1 MESKILV
8 INNIDK
14 KMNIMLKQLIY
25 ISVISWLLV
34 ACNNLEQTV
43 TPDLN
48 QIEAKI
54 VIEGLI
60 TNELKAQKVIISK
73 TAGFY
78 TSGSTEK
85 VSDADV
91 IVEDSDGNL
100 FTFEED
106 TETPGLYTAEFAG
119 VIGKTYSLTVNVD
132 GELYEASEEMFRV
145 TTIDSLTWE
154 IDEDEKK
161 DLEEDDDDSGEFYDV
176 LLFTKEPQETEDYYL
191 FKFYRNGDIDNED
204 NQEVYYSD
212 DAILDE
218 AIEGLEA
225 VSFYALNDSITVEA
239 YSITRQAY
247 LFYSDMQLLLDN
259 DGGIYGPIPANLRN
273 NLSNDALGYF
283 QVSAVDRESIIV
295 GK

>member
-1 MESKILV
+1 
-8 INNIDK
+8 
-14 KMNIMLKQLIY
+14 MLKQLIY
-25 ISVISWLLV
+25 ISLISWLLA

-48 QIEAKI
+48 QVEAKI

-60 TNELKAQKVIISK
+60 TNELKAQKVIVSK

-78 TSGSTEK
+78 TTGATEK
-85 VSDADV
+85 VSNADV
-91 IVEDSDGNL
+91 IVEDNDGNL
-100 FTFEED
+100 FTFEESE
-106 TETPGLYTAEFAG
+106 ETPGLYTAEFAG
-119 VIGKTYSLTVNVD
+119 EVGKIYSLTVNVD
-132 GELYEASEEMFRV
+132 GEFYEASEEMFRV

-154 IDEDEKK
+154 IDEDEKN

-176 LLFTKEPQETEDYYL
+176 LLFTKEPPETEDYYL
-191 FKFYRNGDIDNED
+191 FKFYRNGEIDNED

>member
-154 IDEDEKK
+154 I
-161 DLEEDDDDSGEFYDV
+161 
-176 LLFTKEPQETEDYYL
+176 
-191 FKFYRNGDIDNED
+191 
-204 NQEVYYSD
+204 
-212 DAILDE
+212 
-218 AIEGLEA
+218 
-225 VSFYALNDSITVEA
+225 
-239 YSITRQAY
+239 
-247 LFYSDMQLLLDN
+247 
-259 DGGIYGPIPANLRN
+259 
-273 NLSNDALGYF
+273 
-283 QVSAVDRESIIV
+283 
-295 GK
+295 